1 MGLTGGAHA
10 RACLLERDALAC
22 RARAPHPPWNGYVK
36 SGGERLPMHFAIAL
50 TPQGQHRLQRR
61 CRVWIGRFKSLFSHL
76 VASHKYYIFISKE
89 SEIIKNLV
97 RIDQRA
103 VPAAAAAEDRR
114 RKGEKRRSGSGET
127 KSSSSSCSSSSMEER
142 VKIGGDGEE
151 EEEAEEEEAPLE
163 VVRAAKRRFGVVVV
177 VGPPPS

>member
-10 RACLLERDALAC
+10 RACLLERDALSC
-22 RARAPHPPWNGYVK
+22 RARAPDPPWNGYVK

-50 TPQGQHRLQRR
+50 TPQGQHRHFPPSPPPPLRALARRRSSYTSRPISGLQRH

-127 KSSSSSCSSSSMEER
+127 KSSSSR
-142 VKIGGDGEE
+142 
-151 EEEAEEEEAPLE
+151 
-163 VVRAAKRRFGVVVV
+163 
-177 VGPPPS
+177 